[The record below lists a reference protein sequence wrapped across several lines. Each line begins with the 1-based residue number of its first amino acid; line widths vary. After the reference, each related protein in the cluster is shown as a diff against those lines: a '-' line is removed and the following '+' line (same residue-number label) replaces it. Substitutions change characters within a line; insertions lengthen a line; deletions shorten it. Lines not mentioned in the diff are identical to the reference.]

1 MFSSR
6 REGNDGVVEE
16 RLKRAFEDLGGHLDY
31 PMYVV
36 TAASGGERAG
46 CLVGFGSQCSIDP
59 PRFMAFLSD
68 KNFTHRV
75 ALASPALAVH
85 VVPAGRADLA
95 RLFGEETGDEIDKFD
110 RCAWEPGP
118 RGLPILTECGDRF
131 VGTVLE
137 RRSCGDHTGFLL
149 EPFEVHAGG
158 GAFFPF
164 REAAGFDPGHEA

>member
-1 MFSSR
+1 MT
-6 REGNDGVVEE
+6 DHA
-16 RLKRAFEDLGGHLDY
+16 KRAFEELAGHLDY

-36 TAASGGERAG
+36 TAAAGDERAG

-59 PRFMAFLSD
+59 PRFMVFLSD

-75 ALASPALAVH
+75 ASGSPVLAVH
-85 VVPAGRADLA
+85 VVPEDGDDLA
-95 RLFGEETGDEIDKFD
+95 RLFGEETGDEIDKFE

-118 RGLPILTECGDRF
+118 HGVPVLTECGDRF

-137 RRSCGDHTGFLL
+137 RHVFGDHTGFLL

-158 GAFFPF
+158 DGFFPF